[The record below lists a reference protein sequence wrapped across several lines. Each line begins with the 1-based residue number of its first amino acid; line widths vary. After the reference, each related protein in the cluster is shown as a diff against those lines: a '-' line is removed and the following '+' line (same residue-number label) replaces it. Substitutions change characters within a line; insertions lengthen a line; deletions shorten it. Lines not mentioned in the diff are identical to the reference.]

1 MYWSMGHYPVL
12 FQPYLLQVIYIAFQY
27 LTVSCIPAIEYYLT
41 LLHNFMNAVLEKIH
55 AVGADA

>member
-1 MYWSMGHYPVL
+1 MGHYPVL